1 MMISLKLKIKLPDE
15 VQEIIGLSP
24 SLILQ
29 TLTIE
34 NSKRITSQT
43 LDEIIK
49 SDLLN
54 RNFNETIKI
63 NKESRNVGV
72 NIIKQ

>member
-1 MMISLKLKIKLPDE
+1 MFSLKLKIKLPDG

-29 TLTIE
+29 TLTIG
-34 NSKRITSQT
+34 NSKHIASQT

-54 RNFNETIKI
+54 RNFNETNKI
-63 NKESRNVGV
+63 NKESRNCGV

>member
-1 MMISLKLKIKLPDE
+1 MMLSLKLKIKLPDE

-63 NKESRNVGV
+63 NKESRNGGV

>member
-1 MMISLKLKIKLPDE
+1 MMLSLKLKIKLPDE

-43 LDEIIK
+43 LVEIIK

-63 NKESRNVGV
+63 NKESRNGGV